1 MRPTKRFTRIF
12 RVIMLLTSSFLT
24 LSCATDSGT
33 VEAINS
39 ASASR
44 RNIIGV
50 ELANIANTQR
60 ASTKYGG
67 EGVYVSAVIPHHPAS
82 MAGVKAGDIIM
93 SINSIPVANVS
104 EALMVISEL
113 EGGRK
118 YPFRIYRMT
127 EKSESK
133 YLIAHVLIFKANILV
148 EKVQERAIGR
158 IS

>member
-1 MRPTKRFTRIF
+1 
-12 RVIMLLTSSFLT
+12 MLLTSSLLT
-24 LSCATDSGT
+24 LSCTTDPGT

-39 ASASR
+39 ASASC

-50 ELANIANTQR
+50 ELANVTNAQR
-60 ASTKYGG
+60 VSTKYGG
-67 EGVYVSAVIPHHPAS
+67 EGVYVSAVIPHHSAS
-82 MAGVKAGDIIM
+82 MAGVRAGDIIM
-93 SINSIPVANVS
+93 SINSIPVTEVS
-104 EALMVISEL
+104 EALMVINGL

-118 YPFRIYRMT
+118 YPFGIYRMT

-133 YLIAHVLIFKANILV
+133 YFIAHVLIFKANILI